1 MRVPNVLGSSR
12 LNPEVRSAAHENKAG
27 VNHLSSQISR
37 GMILTQ
43 TTNFPSWVGL
53 ILSHGIQRTN

>member
-27 VNHLSSQISR
+27 VNHLSSQIFFQ
-37 GMILTQ
+37 GDDLD
-43 TTNFPSWVGL
+43 TNNKFPKLGGSDFKPW
-53 ILSHGIQRTN
+53 HPKN